1 MKLKVLGS
9 SSSGNCYILEA
20 SDGSALVIECGVP
33 LIEVK
38 KALDFKIG
46 RIAGAIVTHQHGDH
60 SKFIAEYLKSAIRV
74 CALKEVFD
82 AHALKSRI
90 FCKEIEPMHG
100 YIIGAFKVFAV
111 PVEHD
116 VPCVGYVIEHE
127 EMGMMLFVT
136 DTMLFEYRIPNLS
149 HIMIEANYSDE
160 ILDYN
165 IENGITPASMRQRL
179 LQSHMEIKTTENILL
194 SSNLDTVNDIILI
207 HLSHN
212 NSDAKQ
218 FKQRI
223 MQKTGKPV
231 IIAKRGVC
239 VDVSK
244 ESY

>member
-1 MKLKVLGS
+1 MKLKVIGS

-20 SDGSALVIECGVP
+20 SDGALVIECGMP
-33 LIEVK
+33 LLEVK

-82 AHALKSRI
+82 AHTLKQRI

-100 YIIGAFKVFAV
+100 YRIGTFNVFVV

-116 VPCVGYVIEHE
+116 VPCVGFVIEHA
-127 EMGMMLFVT
+127 EMGKMLFVT
-136 DTMLFEYRIPNLS
+136 DTMMFEYRIPNLS
-149 HIMIEANYSDE
+149 HMMIEANYSDE

-165 IENGITPASMRQRL
+165 IENGITPASMRPRL

-212 NSDAKQ
+212 NSDAEQ

-223 MQKTGKPV
+223 MQITGKPV

-244 ESY
+244 EPY

>member
-1 MKLKVLGS
+1 MKLKVIGS
-9 SSSGNCYILEA
+9 SSSGNSYILEA
-20 SDGSALVIECGVP
+20 SDGVLVIECGLP

-38 KALDFKIG
+38 KALDFNIG

-82 AHALKSRI
+82 AHNLKQRI
-90 FCKEIEPMHG
+90 FCKTIEPMHG
-100 YIIGAFKVFAV
+100 YRIGTFKVYAV

-116 VPCVGYVIEHE
+116 VPCVGFVIEHE
-127 EMGMMLFVT
+127 EMGKMLFVT
-136 DTMLFEYRIPNLS
+136 DTMMFEYRIENLS
-149 HIMIEANYSDE
+149 HILIEANYSDE

-165 IENGITPASMRQRL
+165 IENGITPASMRPRL

-194 SSNLDTVNDIILI
+194 SSNLDSVNEIVLI
-207 HLSHN
+207 HLSNN
-212 NSDAKQ
+212 NSDAEQ

-231 IIAKRGVC
+231 IIAKRGVT
-239 VDVSK
+239 VEVSK
-244 ESY
+244 QPY

>member
-1 MKLKVLGS
+1 MKLTVLGS
-9 SSSGNCYILEA
+9 SSSGNSYILEA
-20 SDGSALVIECGVP
+20 SDGVLIIECGLP

-38 KALDFKIG
+38 KSLDFNIG

-82 AHALKSRI
+82 AHNLKQRI
-90 FCKEIEPMHG
+90 FCKTIEPMHG
-100 YIIGAFKVFAV
+100 YRIGTFKVFAV

-116 VPCVGYVIEHE
+116 VPCVGFVIEHE
-127 EMGMMLFVT
+127 EMGKMLFVT
-136 DTMLFEYRIPNLS
+136 DTMMFEYRIENLS
-149 HIMIEANYSDE
+149 HILIEANYSDE

-165 IENGITPASMRQRL
+165 IENGITPASMRPRL

-194 SSNLDTVNDIILI
+194 SSNLDSVNEIVLI
-207 HLSHN
+207 HLSNN
-212 NSDAKQ
+212 NSDTEQ

-231 IIAKRGVC
+231 IIAKRGVT
-239 VDVSK
+239 VEVSK
-244 ESY
+244 QPY

>member
-1 MKLKVLGS
+1 MKLTVLGS
-9 SSSGNCYILEA
+9 SSIGNSYILEA
-20 SDGSALVIECGVP
+20 SDGVLVIECGLP

-38 KALDFKIG
+38 KALDFNIG

-82 AHALKSRI
+82 AHNLKQRI
-90 FCKEIEPMHG
+90 FCKTIEPMHG
-100 YIIGAFKVFAV
+100 YRIGTFKVFAV

-116 VPCVGYVIEHE
+116 VPCVGFVIEHD
-127 EMGMMLFVT
+127 EMGKMLFVT
-136 DTMLFEYRIPNLS
+136 DTMMFEYRIENLS
-149 HIMIEANYSDE
+149 HILIEANYSDE

-165 IENGITPASMRQRL
+165 IENGITPASMRPRL

-194 SSNLDTVNDIILI
+194 SSNLDSVNEIVLI
-207 HLSHN
+207 HLSNN
-212 NSDAKQ
+212 NSDAEQ

-231 IIAKRGVC
+231 IIAKRGVT
-239 VDVSK
+239 VEVSK
-244 ESY
+244 QPY

>member
-1 MKLKVLGS
+1 MKLTVLGS
-9 SSSGNCYILEA
+9 SSSGNGYILEA
-20 SDGSALVIECGVP
+20 SDGSALVIECGLP

-74 CALKEVFD
+74 CALQDVFD
-82 AHALKSRI
+82 AHELKQRI
-90 FCKEIEPMHG
+90 FCKTIEPMHG
-100 YIIGAFKVFAV
+100 YRIGTFKVFAL

-116 VPCVGYVIEHE
+116 VPCVGYVVEHE
-127 EMGMMLFVT
+127 EMGKMLFIT
-136 DTMLFEYRIPNLS
+136 DTMMFEYRIENLS

-165 IENGITPASMRQRL
+165 IDNGITPASMRPRL

-194 SSNLDTVNDIILI
+194 SSNLERVNEVVLI
-207 HLSHN
+207 HLSNH
-212 NSDAKQ
+212 NSDAEQ

-244 ESY
+244 EPY

>member
-1 MKLKVLGS
+1 MKLTVLGS
-9 SSSGNCYILEA
+9 SSSGNSYILEA
-20 SDGSALVIECGVP
+20 SDGVLVIECGLP

-38 KALDFKIG
+38 KALDFNIG

-82 AHALKSRI
+82 AHNLKQRI
-90 FCKEIEPMHG
+90 FCKTIEPMHG
-100 YIIGAFKVFAV
+100 YRIGTYKVYAV

-116 VPCVGYVIEHE
+116 VPCVGFVIEHE
-127 EMGMMLFVT
+127 EMGKMLFVT
-136 DTMLFEYRIPNLS
+136 DTMMFEYRIENLS
-149 HIMIEANYSDE
+149 HILIEANYSDE

-165 IENGITPASMRQRL
+165 IENGITPASMRPRL

-194 SSNLDTVNDIILI
+194 SSNLDSVNEIVLI
-207 HLSHN
+207 HLSNN
-212 NSDAKQ
+212 NSDAEQ

-231 IIAKRGVC
+231 IIAKRGVT
-239 VDVSK
+239 VNVSK
-244 ESY
+244 EPY

>member
-1 MKLKVLGS
+1 MKLTVLGS
-9 SSSGNCYILEA
+9 SSSGNSYILEA
-20 SDGSALVIECGVP
+20 SDGVLAIECGLP

-38 KALDFKIG
+38 KALDFNIS

-82 AHALKSRI
+82 AHNLKQRI
-90 FCKEIEPMHG
+90 FCKTIEPMHG
-100 YIIGAFKVFAV
+100 YRIGTFKVFAV

-116 VPCVGYVIEHE
+116 VPCVGFVIEHE
-127 EMGMMLFVT
+127 EMGKMLFVT
-136 DTMLFEYRIPNLS
+136 DTMMFEYRIENLS
-149 HIMIEANYSDE
+149 HILIEANYSDE

-165 IENGITPASMRQRL
+165 IENGITPASMRPRL

-194 SSNLDTVNDIILI
+194 SSNLDSVNEIVLI
-207 HLSHN
+207 HLSNN
-212 NSDAKQ
+212 NSDAEQ

-231 IIAKRGVC
+231 IIATRGVT
-239 VDVSK
+239 VEVSK
-244 ESY
+244 QPY

>member
-1 MKLKVLGS
+1 MKLKVIGS

-20 SDGSALVIECGVP
+20 SDGALGIECGIP
-33 LIEVK
+33 LLEVK

-82 AHALKSRI
+82 AHALKQRI

-100 YIIGAFKVFAV
+100 YRIGTFNVFVV

-116 VPCVGYVIEHE
+116 VPCVGFVIEHA
-127 EMGMMLFVT
+127 EMGKMLFVT
-136 DTMLFEYRIPNLS
+136 DTMMFEYRIPNLS
-149 HIMIEANYSDE
+149 HMMIEANYSDE

-165 IENGITPASMRQRL
+165 IENGITPASMRPRL

-212 NSDAKQ
+212 NSDAEQ

-244 ESY
+244 EPY

>member
-1 MKLKVLGS
+1 MKLTVLGS
-9 SSSGNCYILEA
+9 SSSGNGYILEA
-20 SDGSALVIECGVP
+20 SDGSALVIECGKP

-38 KALDFKIG
+38 KALDFKIC

-82 AHALKSRI
+82 AYALKQRI
-90 FCKEIEPMHG
+90 FCKTIEPMHG
-100 YIIGAFKVFAV
+100 YRIGTFKVFAV

-127 EMGMMLFVT
+127 EMGKMLFVT
-136 DTMLFEYRIPNLS
+136 DTMMFEYRIPYLS

-165 IENGITPASMRQRL
+165 IENGITPASMRPRL

-194 SSNLDTVNDIILI
+194 SSNLDSVNEIILI
-207 HLSHN
+207 HLSGN
-212 NSDAKQ
+212 NSDAGQ

-223 MQKTGKPV
+223 EQKTGKPV
-231 IIAKRGVC
+231 IIAKHGVC

-244 ESY
+244 DPY

>member
-20 SDGSALVIECGVP
+20 SDGALIIECGMP
-33 LIEVK
+33 LLEVK

-82 AHALKSRI
+82 AHELKQRI

-100 YIIGAFKVFAV
+100 YRIGTFNVFVV

-116 VPCVGYVIEHE
+116 VPCVGFVIEHA
-127 EMGMMLFVT
+127 EMGKMLFVT
-136 DTMLFEYRIPNLS
+136 DTMMFEYRIPNLS
-149 HIMIEANYSDE
+149 HMMIEANYSDE

-165 IENGITPASMRQRL
+165 IENGITPASMRPRL

-212 NSDAKQ
+212 NSDAEQ
-218 FKQRI
+218 FKKRI
-223 MQKTGKPV
+223 MQMTGKPV

-244 ESY
+244 EPY